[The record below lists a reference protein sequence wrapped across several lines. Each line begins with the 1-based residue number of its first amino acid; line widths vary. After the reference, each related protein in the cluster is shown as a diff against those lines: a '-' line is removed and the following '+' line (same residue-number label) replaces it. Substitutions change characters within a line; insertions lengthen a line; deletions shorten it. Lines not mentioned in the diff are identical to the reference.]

1 MAVPAARGELWAAVV
16 AAEERQRGP
25 TEVPTAHS
33 GRLEMEVEARVG
45 EATLE
50 RQQGQGVAE
59 EVAVAKVEMEE
70 L

>member
-1 MAVPAARGELWAAVV
+1 M
-16 AAEERQRGP
+16 
-25 TEVPTAHS
+25 PTAHS